1 VEKVAVI
8 TGASSGIGLLT
19 TLELASKGYRVVAT
33 MRDLG
38 RRTSLDEAA
47 AKTGVSS
54 QLDIRQLDI
63 TDFDSVPAAVQT
75 IIGNYGRIDLLVNNA
90 GFAMAGFAEDV
101 RLKDLRAQFDTNF
114 FGHVNMTKAVLPT
127 MRAQRSGHIIM
138 ISSVSGR
145 AGQPG
150 VSSYAASKF
159 ALEGWSEALRIE
171 MKPLGINV
179 VLVEPGAFKTD
190 IWDRN
195 VRIPPPAI
203 SEISPNRERVRKY
216 AEFVQNEIVKRD
228 AREVARLIARIAMEP
243 EPRLRYMIGNDAFGQ
258 LLFRAILPW
267 KIYERIVA
275 RKMGID

>member
-1 VEKVAVI
+1 MEKVAVI

-63 TDFDSVPAAVQT
+63 TDFDIVPAAVEA

-159 ALEGWSEALRIE
+159 ALEGWSESLRIE

>member
-1 VEKVAVI
+1 
-8 TGASSGIGLLT
+8 LLT

-63 TDFDSVPAAVQT
+63 TDFDIVPAAVEA